1 MSPDQPV
8 SSTSGSALL
17 INEPDVLVIGG
28 GVAGLWCAYFLRLAG
43 HTVTVLE
50 RGIVGDPVA
59 SSSGNTG
66 FVANGGV
73 PLAAHAG
80 LRHGLRSV
88 LRPDDRLALPPT
100 LDRRR
105 LSWLWQLR
113 RDGSPE
119 QVRRSAGLMIELK
132 RRSLQILHELP
143 GNEPPDFVPAGVVQ
157 AYKSAEAFQRAR
169 QALTRA
175 VASGIQLR
183 ELPFDEL
190 RALEPDAEFDIA
202 GALYNEGG
210 GLLRVPHFLQS
221 LARTLTGLGVE
232 LVENCTVEGF
242 EVAGRGVRAM
252 RTSAGDFRPREI
264 VVAAGSWS
272 APLARML
279 GLDLEL
285 EPVRG
290 YTITVRRP
298 ENGPR
303 GPVLLMEGTVAV
315 RPWDDEL
322 RYGADL
328 TLTGMDTSISRR
340 RVARVL
346 RTVHEHLPAM
356 RRTETVQLWAGLRPC
371 TPDSLPY
378 LGRAPSYDNVTV
390 ATGHGH
396 SGLGLAP
403 ASGQLVA
410 QLLDSGAAAMDLAP
424 FRLDRYSAPPSWLR
438 PRPGNS
444 ATNSAPLAPSPGGP
458 R

>member
-1 MSPDQPV
+1 VLPDQPLTAAA
-8 SSTSGSALL
+8 SPSDQ
-17 INEPDVLVIGG
+17 PDVLVIGG

-50 RGIVGDPVA
+50 RGAVGDPDA
-59 SSSGNTG
+59 CSSGNTG

-73 PLAAHAG
+73 PMAAHAG
-80 LRHGLRSV
+80 LWHGLRSL
-88 LRPDDRLALPPT
+88 LRPDDRLALRPS

-105 LSWLWQLR
+105 LRWLWYLH

-132 RRSLQILHELP
+132 RRSLQILHGLPSNELP
-143 GNEPPDFVPAGVVQ
+143 DFTPAGVVQ
-157 AYKSAEAFQRAR
+157 AYKSAEVFERAR
-169 QALTRA
+169 QALPRA
-175 VASGIQLR
+175 VASGIRLR
-183 ELPFDEL
+183 ELAPDEL
-190 RALEPDAEFDIA
+190 RELEPDVEFDIA

-210 GLLRVPHFLQS
+210 GFLRVPHFLHS

-232 LVENCTVEGF
+232 LVEHCTVEGF
-242 EVAGRGVRAM
+242 EVAGRRVSAVR
-252 RTSAGDFRPREI
+252 TGTGYYRPREI

-272 APLARML
+272 GPLARML
-279 GLDLEL
+279 EVDLQL

-290 YTITVRRP
+290 YSITVRRP

-315 RPWDDEL
+315 RPCDDEL
-322 RYGADL
+322 RYAADL
-328 TLTGMDTSISRR
+328 TLTGMDTSIARR

-356 RRTETVQLWAGLRPC
+356 RRTETVQTWAGLRPC

-378 LGRAPSYDNVTV
+378 LGRAPSFDNVTV

-396 SGLGLAP
+396 SGMGLAP

-410 QLLDSGAAAMDLAP
+410 QLLDGSAPASELAP
-424 FRLDRYSAPPSWLR
+424 FRLDRYAAAPPRLR
-438 PRPGNS
+438 PRPAKS
-444 ATNSAPLAPSPGGP
+444 RTSTAPTIGGSQ
-458 R
+458 